1 MELPADDKRTGL
13 LALGVLGVLLVLV
26 IVMFTVFDEDGEDG
40 EEEGPATAATGQA
53 DSATGAKNSSGPDA
67 PSAGGPTPIVTGTEL
82 SRAHAVMA
90 QYMARIN
97 TYDHRSDSRAWSVP
111 LLELTTE
118 DTRMKQVTAL
128 PTGKAWD
135 TCVVEKCTSKG
146 EADVVRDAVISVDL
160 VRNSGRSIS
169 SVVKV
174 TATVTS
180 TGDTSTQTNR
190 WLVSVE
196 EKSGQWVVSGVDV
209 FGLGDVGASDQ
220 AGE

>member
-26 IVMFTVFDEDGEDG
+26 IVMFTVFDEDGE
-40 EEEGPATAATGQA
+40 EEGPATAATGQA
-53 DSATGAKNSSGPDA
+53 DSATGAKNSPDSDSDA
-67 PSAGGPTPIVTGTEL
+67 PSAGGPAPIVTGTEL